1 MQLLHPTDLSPASE
15 RAFAIALRLGIAL
28 QATLR
33 ILHAEPGRL
42 HQGWAGLPSVRKTLA
57 RWGMIPPN
65 SEPEAVEALGIHV
78 RKVRMGHREAAEA
91 IQEEV
96 EGAGIELV
104 ILATHRRGELERL
117 VQGSVAEE
125 VARHWPTLL
134 LPAEARP
141 FVDPTTGSLQLR
153 RVLIPLDPEEDPQ
166 LSLEWVIRLLRGLGG
181 EGELCLLSIGGAL
194 LEPMS
199 LPVLPGWTW
208 THQRRQGAVVEQI
221 LEAAQDA
228 DLLVMCTRGHDS
240 LGDRLWGSN
249 TEQVLHGAPCALLS
263 LPFSTARAT
272 AE

>member
-1 MQLLHPTDLSPASE
+1 MHLLHPTDLSPASE

-28 QATLR
+28 QASLR
-33 ILHAEPGRL
+33 ILHAEPGRP

-57 RWGMIPPN
+57 RWGMIPEG
-65 SEPEAVEALGIHV
+65 SSPEAVEALGVHV
-78 RKVRMGHREAAEA
+78 RKVRMGRREAAEA
-91 IQEEV
+91 IREEV
-96 EGAGIELV
+96 EGAGIDLV
-104 ILATHRRGELERL
+104 ILATHQRGELERL

-153 RVLIPLDPEEDPQ
+153 RVLIPLDPQEDPQ
-166 LSLEWVIRLLRGLGG
+166 LPLEWVIRLLRALGG
-181 EGELCLLSIGGAL
+181 HGELCLLSVGGAPV
-194 LEPMS
+194 EPLS
-199 LPVLPGWTW
+199 LPTLPGWTW
-208 THQRRQGAVVEQI
+208 KHERRQGPVVEQI
-221 LEAAQDA
+221 LEAAQES

-263 LPFSTARAT
+263 LPFSTRRAAT
-272 AE
+272 E